1 MWTPGPFNIR
11 HKISRP
17 LRRRWRR
24 VIVVLAIVLTVFLV
38 FQAVAPSLVSSS
50 LVRENMERAVARWT
64 GHSVSIGGATDI
76 RFWPKPRITLRD
88 VTVRKGLEDG
98 SQRVLAHVGQLSA
111 GFDLLEALQG
121 KPQFRDFRLT
131 EAQIFVVRD
140 PSGRLDWA
148 NDGLLSQ
155 AVRKVEASRGQQ
167 TLEAAS
173 DAEVGDVK
181 IRNGMLE
188 ITNQTDGRKIRLD
201 GIEGSLDWPMLSG
214 GLRLLGQANIKGRSL
229 DLDIA
234 TPQPLLLLS
243 GRSADATVK
252 VRSQLVTASFSGLT
266 NLASQGFLSGNAEV
280 SVTDLPALLKW
291 ADMDLAAAAG
301 INALSLQARV
311 VGSENAMRLED
322 LSLGLNGIEATG
334 ILDLTMPEGKR
345 PRITGTLATGTIDLS
360 PLLGTIGPSLR
371 EGDKEAGRLQ
381 TSLELDVRLSAQQAT
396 IGPFQFYD
404 MALGVMSIGE
414 QSRLDILD
422 SSFESGRLTGRLA
435 TVKGGPEGALA
446 LRLMVR
452 DADFSEIIQ
461 RLQLKGPLPASR
473 GSIDISV
480 DVARPL
486 TAATWRNAK
495 GSVHFTGEAG
505 GLAGVDL
512 ASIRTLA
519 TQRPYFALSETA
531 GAALEYQSID
541 LTAEL
546 SGGSAEIKKG
556 QITTATET
564 ISLAGIV
571 PYVNN
576 SLALS
581 ATIHPVGNTQA
592 ASEGLF
598 IGGSWPDPVIWPLP
612 QTQPRAAE

>member
-1 MWTPGPFNIR
+1 LNIR
-11 HKISRP
+11 QKLSRP
-17 LRRRWRR
+17 LRQGWRR
-24 VIVVLAIVLTVFLV
+24 AIVGLVVLLAIFVV
-38 FQAVAPSLVSSS
+38 FQVVAPSLISSS
-50 LVRENMERAVARWT
+50 VVRQNMERAVARWT
-64 GHSVSIGGATDI
+64 GHSVSIRGATDI

-88 VTVRKGLEDG
+88 VTIRKGLEDG
-98 SQRVLAHVGQLSA
+98 SERVLAHVGRLSA
-111 GFDLLEALQG
+111 GFDLLEALRG
-121 KPQFRDFRLT
+121 NPQFRDFRLT
-131 EAQIFVVRD
+131 EAEIFVVRD

-155 AVRKVEASRGQQ
+155 AVRKVEASGGQQ

-214 GLRLLGQANIKGRSL
+214 GLRLLGQANIEGQPL
-229 DLDIA
+229 YLDIA

-243 GRSADATVK
+243 GKSADAAVK

-280 SVTDLPALLKW
+280 SVADLPALLKW
-291 ADMDLAAAAG
+291 ADVDLAAAAG
-301 INALSLQARV
+301 IKALSLQARV
-311 VGSENAMRLED
+311 IGSENALRLED
-322 LSLGLNGIEATG
+322 LALGLNGIDATG

-360 PLLGTIGPSLR
+360 PLLGMIGPSLR
-371 EGDKEAGRLQ
+371 EGDEEARRLQ
-381 TSLELDVRLSAQQAT
+381 TSAELDVRLSAQQAT

-404 MALGVMSIGE
+404 LALGVMSIGE

-422 SSFESGRLTGRLA
+422 SSFQSGRLTGRLA
-435 TVKGGPEGALA
+435 TIKGGPEGALA
-446 LRLMVR
+446 LRLMVK
-452 DADFSEIIQ
+452 DADFTDIIQ
-461 RLQLKGPLPASR
+461 RLQLKGPLPAGR
-473 GSIDISV
+473 GSMDISV

-486 TAATWRNAK
+486 TTATWRNAK

-505 GLAGVDL
+505 VLAGVDL
-512 ASIRTLA
+512 ASIRTLGA
-519 TQRPYFALSETA
+519 QKPYFALSETA

-541 LTAEL
+541 LAAEL
-546 SGGSAEIKKG
+546 SDGSAEIKKG
-556 QITTATET
+556 QITTSTET
-564 ISLAGIV
+564 IALAGIV

-581 ATIHPVGNTQA
+581 AIIRPLDNAQST
-592 ASEGLF
+592 SEGLF

-612 QTQPRAAE
+612 QNQPRAAD